1 MKKLILAGAIALF
14 GLSNAQITKGNTY
27 LTGQIGY
34 SKKENKGFDAKIE
47 NFKIIPALGFFI
59 SSDLSIGT
67 GLGYTHNKSNNS
79 EFVLIG
85 NDLLFI
91 TRKLNQSAFTINPFL
106 RKYWMLSENLYF
118 FGQLELP
125 MEFGEIETLEYISNM
140 PSPINGTYMINPS
153 INTKT
158 KYTSIGVNIKPGL
171 DYFLNKNWS
180 IEATIGEFG
189 YKNFKYKEEDA
200 KALNNYNFGLNLSSI
215 TFGVK
220 YVFTK
225 K

>member
-1 MKKLILAGAIALF
+1 MKKIILAGAIALF
-14 GLSNAQITKGNTY
+14 GLSNAQIKTGTVYVSGQVNYTKEKEQNTDI
-27 LTGQIGY
+27 TTQ
-34 SKKENKGFDAKIE
+34 E
-47 NFKIIPALGFFI
+47 FKIIPTVGVFVAKNLAV
-59 SSDLSIGT
+59 GT
-67 GLGYTHNKSNNS
+67 GLGITNKKEEFTTIYNTGSFASIVDYTGKTNTIIVAP
-79 EFVLIG
+79 FV
-85 NDLLFI
+85 
-91 TRKLNQSAFTINPFL
+91 
-106 RKYWMLSENLYF
+106 RKYWTLSDNLYI
-118 FGQLELP
+118 FGQLEIP
-125 MEFGEIETLEYISNM
+125 MEFGK
-140 PSPINGTYMINPS
+140 INQDALVTYMDGMS
-153 INTKT
+153 GYFEQQTLSAER

-215 TFGVK
+215 SFGVK